1 MSAVFRGTVVKC
13 WSQLAA
19 NHPAV
24 VSSKPTRNV
33 RNFSNRGKKCNIKKM
48 QNKVQNMIC

>member
-1 MSAVFRGTVVKC
+1 MSVVFSGTVVKC
-13 WSQLAA
+13 WSQFAA

-33 RNFSNRGKKCNIKKM
+33 SNFKKINIGKKCNI
-48 QNKVQNMIC
+48 